1 MIVKWCCSPKPM
13 HIGIGAKLMSLSLCA
28 ISEAENS
35 KLTRKSL
42 AEILPHAGDVLCG
55 QGDDGTTVYSFAL
68 AHIVE
73 LLNTIVTATPF
84 KNAVFSVDTINAEKV
99 SGLVLHQNS
108 VVRRSVVKLFTS
120 LIKIGLEE
128 TSERHEATF
137 ADTTLGAW
145 ISGDVLR
152 TLVSNI
158 CELVKNI
165 SLWLCFML
173 IIKNVTHQFLLE
185 LCW

>member
-1 MIVKWCCSPKPM
+1 M

-28 ISEAENS
+28 ISDTENS
-35 KLTRKSL
+35 TATRKSL

-55 QGDDGTTVYSFAL
+55 QGDDGSTVYSFAL

-73 LLNTIVTATPF
+73 LFNTIVTATPF
-84 KNAVFSVDTINAEKV
+84 KNAIFSVASVNAEKV

-108 VVRRSVVKLFTS
+108 VVRRSVVKLFSS
-120 LIKIGLEE
+120 LLKIGIDE
-128 TSERHEATF
+128 TSERHETTF
-137 ADTTLGAW
+137 AETTLGAW

-158 CELVKNI
+158 CELVKNKRFFII
-165 SLWLCFML
+165 SLLSTFNTKVL
-173 IIKNVTHQFLLE
+173 KFGFSS
-185 LCW
+185 